1 MTAATRIVV
10 GELDQPDFAAI
21 GRYYYLAERM
31 PNARLELLP
40 GVAHLPPMDAPDDF
54 TCLLL
59 EHLAGS
65 PVHHGP
71 TRPRRHAR
79 VQP

>member
-21 GRYYYLAERM
+21 GRYLTERM

-54 TCLLL
+54 ACPLL
-59 EHLAGS
+59 EHLAG
-65 PVHHGP
+65 
-71 TRPRRHAR
+71 
-79 VQP
+79 